1 MSSATTQHD
10 LLSRLR
16 DEIRRIERRPAR
28 RRGAVACGVAAVD
41 ALLPGGFP
49 CGALAELRGG
59 PASGKTAVALAA
71 LAGIA
76 RSSRGALSAWIDGRG
91 ELYPPAA
98 AAMGVDLERLLIVR
112 PGGGEAGARAALWA
126 AEALLGSGAFAAVA
140 VDLPALARMPRGADA
155 ALHRLV
161 TAAERGGAAGLWL
174 SPPEPVVR
182 PPAVVRLDLRVE
194 GTRLIARRSNSRGCA
209 PPRQAELGG
218 APPRCGGAEPAL
230 ALARSAGYPPGRGDA
245 PPQPA
250 AGAPP
255 EVKARFDA
263 AGAIHAA

>member
-1 MSSATTQHD
+1 MSSASTQHD

-28 RRGAVACGVAAVD
+28 RRGALPCGVPAVD

-71 LAGIA
+71 LAGVA

-126 AEALLGSGAFAAVA
+126 AEALLGAGAFAAVT

-161 TAAERGGAAGLWL
+161 AAAERGGTAGLWL

-182 PPAVVRLDLRVE
+182 PPALVRLDLRVE
-194 GTRLIARRSNSRGCA
+194 GTRLVARRIDGSGAGETDR
-209 PPRQAELGG
+209 PR
-218 APPRCGGAEPAL
+218 
-230 ALARSAGYPPGRGDA
+230 AG
-245 PPQPA
+245 
-250 AGAPP
+250 
-255 EVKARFDA
+255 V
-263 AGAIHAA
+263 IHAA